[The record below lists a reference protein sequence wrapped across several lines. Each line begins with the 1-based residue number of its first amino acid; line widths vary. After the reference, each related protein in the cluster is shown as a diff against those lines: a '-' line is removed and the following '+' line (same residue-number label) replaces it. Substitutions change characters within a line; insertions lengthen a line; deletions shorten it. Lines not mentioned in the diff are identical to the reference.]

1 MSFDVSYAVSILP
14 FLLEGLKYTMLIA
27 VLGLLIGFAIGVLIG
42 ISRTTHNRALN
53 AIASF
58 YVEIIRGTPLM
69 VQAIYIYFALPMIF
83 GFNISALA
91 AGIIAISVNS
101 GAYIS
106 EIVRGAIQAVPKGQT
121 EAGMVLGM
129 QSIQIMM
136 HITFPQAFRMM
147 IPSLGNQFII
157 SLKDTS
163 ILTIIGVGEIMRQGT
178 MLVSAS
184 FKPVEIYTAVA
195 LIYLLSIMVISRLL
209 KLLEKRMGLL

>member
-1 MSFDVSYAVSILP
+1 MNFDVGYAVSILP
-14 FLLEGLKYTMLIA
+14 FLLQGFQYTILIA
-27 VLGLLIGFAIGVLIG
+27 VLGLLFGFTLGVITG
-42 ISRTTHNRALN
+42 ICKTTHSRILN
-53 AIASF
+53 VIASF
-58 YVEIIRGTPLM
+58 YVGLIRGTPLM

-83 GFNISALA
+83 NFNISALA
-91 AGIIAISVNS
+91 AGIISISVNS

-106 EIVRGAIQAVPKGQT
+106 EIVRGAILSVQKGQS
-121 EAGMVLGM
+121 EAGMALGM
-129 QSIQIMM
+129 RRTQVMLYVV
-136 HITFPQAFRMM
+136 FPQAFKMM

-163 ILTIIGVGEIMRQGT
+163 ILTIIGVGEMVRQGT

-195 LIYLLSIMVISRLL
+195 LVYLVSILGISQLL